1 MDFSKI
7 GKFISFCRKE
17 KGLTQEK
24 LGDFLNVD
32 RRTISKWE
40 NGVYAPD
47 ITLLEPLSS
56 VLGVSVSELLNGKK
70 DKSKKN
76 NYEILEAVKYYNNS
90 YKKRI
95 KKFILIFIIF
105 IILFFGLYVI
115 INNFFSYKI
124 IKLYSTS
131 DDYVA
136 DSMIVHNNF
145 EEYIF
150 IGNITHNDIN
160 IGTDLEKKVTNLR
173 VALYSDSNL
182 IVSQEHH
189 YDDVIYFSDALN
201 NIQLNYTKVDTSKK
215 NDYYMLIEYM
225 LENGETTIDKIIL
238 SKNYSF
244 K

>member
-1 MDFSKI
+1 
-7 GKFISFCRKE
+7 
-17 KGLTQEK
+17 
-24 LGDFLNVD
+24 
-32 RRTISKWE
+32 
-40 NGVYAPD
+40 
-47 ITLLEPLSS
+47 
-56 VLGVSVSELLNGKK
+56 
-70 DKSKKN
+70 
-76 NYEILEAVKYYNNS
+76 
-90 YKKRI
+90 
-95 KKFILIFIIF
+95 
-105 IILFFGLYVI
+105 
-115 INNFFSYKI
+115 
-124 IKLYSTS
+124 
-131 DDYVA
+131 
-136 DSMIVHNNF
+136 MIVHNNF

-238 SKNYSF
+238 SKNYSI